1 MTRAEFIRILEE
13 VIEAD
18 PGTLSGSTRLADI
31 QNWDS
36 LAVIGFIAAADE
48 HLAASVPAQ
57 KIYQCE
63 TIDQI
68 LDLLNDKLR

>member
-1 MTRAEFIRILEE
+1 MTRAEFIRILEDL
-13 VIEAD
+13 IELN

-57 KIYQCE
+57 RIYQCE
-63 TIDQI
+63 TIDQL
-68 LDLLNDKLR
+68 LDLLKDKLQ